1 MNNKQWWIRLLA
13 GAFLLAGLVSCASA
27 PEHYNTQRGA
37 LIGAGIGAL
46 AGQAIGRNTEGTVI
60 GTGVGTLVGAVLG
73 NAVDQDRQ
81 IARETSRRQQRADN
95 YRCGQKQAY
104 NDCHDREG
112 TYIETIPGPVNQ
124 HTNCHKITKR
134 VWDKGVL
141 VSESVEEVCDGEK
154 YSRDY

>member
-1 MNNKQWWIRLLA
+1 MNKKQWWIRLLA
-13 GAFLLAGLVSCASA
+13 GVFLLAGLVSCAST
-27 PEHYNTQRGA
+27 PDHYNTQRGA

-60 GTGVGTLVGAVLG
+60 GTGVGTLVGAILG

-81 IARETSRRQQRADN
+81 IAREAPHRQQRPED
-95 YRCGQKQAY
+95 YRYRDQAY
-104 NDCHDREG
+104 NDYHDRDG
-112 TYIETIPGPVNQ
+112 TYVETIPGPVNQ
-124 HTNCHKITKR
+124 HTNCHKVTKR

-141 VSESVEEVCDGEK
+141 VSEKVEEVCDGEK